1 MLKTDHWRLLCLPGN
16 IPGGQ
21 GKTQWKGFVPAA
33 WPAEDTPA
41 AAMQRQI
48 MGLWD
53 YGILGFLFDLQSI
66 CAWTGSDNQTVPARM
81 QVLPGILTS
90 FASHT
95 AAAHDPCKYLSGL
108 LGSLRV
114 LTIQPGFGSL
124 NVPVCKLSP
133 EEVIQESASIP
144 KVVPL
149 MRCSTLLHNL
159 ESRSIRSA
167 AVTCNASRGE

>member
-1 MLKTDHWRLLCLPGN
+1 M
-16 IPGGQ
+16 
-21 GKTQWKGFVPAA
+21 
-33 WPAEDTPA
+33 
-41 AAMQRQI
+41 
-48 MGLWD
+48 
-53 YGILGFLFDLQSI
+53 GFLFDLQSL
-66 CAWTGSDNQTVPARM
+66 CAWTGSDNQKVPARM
-81 QVLPGILTS
+81 QVLPCILRS

-133 EEVIQESASIP
+133 EEVIQDSASVS

-149 MRCSTLLHNL
+149 MRSSALLHNL
-159 ESRSIRSA
+159 ESRRNRSA
-167 AVTCNASRGE
+167 ALTCNASRGE